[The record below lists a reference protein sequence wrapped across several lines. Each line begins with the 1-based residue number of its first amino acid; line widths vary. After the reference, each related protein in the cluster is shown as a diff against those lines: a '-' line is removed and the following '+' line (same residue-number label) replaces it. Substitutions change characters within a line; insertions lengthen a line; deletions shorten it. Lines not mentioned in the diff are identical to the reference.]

1 MAYLYFFL
9 LLLSTVEQP
18 ALLELVSPTRGT
30 VLGAGEVA
38 VVVAL
43 DGGGA
48 APRAASL
55 CVAFDGPF
63 TAEAASATMQHCVDV
78 MVAPSAATSTLFVAE
93 GLKPGTHSIGITL
106 RFASGGVAA
115 SVGSF
120 FDVIPAALRAV
131 AAASRPP
138 LRCRAKRRVILA
150 AWGSLRYG
158 GQQSLALA
166 QARHLPRACY
176 EYHYLH
182 AEPLRRDDNNDDAVP
197 LRAAF
202 VAAGATL
209 RYTPDLR
216 LPRDVLFAT
225 LEELLA
231 QLPDAESAAHARA
244 LSAWLASARVDVL
257 IVPNTLTTQ
266 TVALLAI
273 AKFAGVAV
281 RVLELPNR
289 DPPAAAAHL
298 ASALVAPSRSGCS
311 DAAARALGLQCFAIA
326 PVALD
331 LAAQLPRCAGDAG
344 AGLACGRREMG
355 APGQRATVTETIT
368 ETVVVGFI
376 GRLAPV
382 RAPGLFLRV
391 AAAATARLQQR
402 KLASENARK
411 GEAASVALL
420 FVVVGGGPAR
430 TALMRHA
437 AALGLRLNDSAPSG
451 VSVRFL
457 GPLFPATAAL
467 SVIDIFLNPATTET
481 FGIATVEALAAGA
494 CVVACRYGPTPEIV
508 SHDRDGLLVDCGES
522 ATVVD
527 RFADAVL
534 ELVLNQTKRRA
545 MALAGR
551 LGAASA
557 FSAQR
562 FVERHDEMYAGL
574 LSEAYVSDWA

>member
-1 MAYLYFFL
+1 
-9 LLLSTVEQP
+9 
-18 ALLELVSPTRGT
+18 
-30 VLGAGEVA
+30 
-38 VVVAL
+38 
-43 DGGGA
+43 
-48 APRAASL
+48 
-55 CVAFDGPF
+55 
-63 TAEAASATMQHCVDV
+63 
-78 MVAPSAATSTLFVAE
+78 
-93 GLKPGTHSIGITL
+93 
-106 RFASGGVAA
+106 
-115 SVGSF
+115 
-120 FDVIPAALRAV
+120 
-131 AAASRPP
+131 
-138 LRCRAKRRVILA
+138 
-150 AWGSLRYG
+150 
-158 GQQSLALA
+158 
-166 QARHLPRACY
+166 
-176 EYHYLH
+176 
-182 AEPLRRDDNNDDAVP
+182 
-197 LRAAF
+197 
-202 VAAGATL
+202 
-209 RYTPDLR
+209 
-216 LPRDVLFAT
+216 
-225 LEELLA
+225 
-231 QLPDAESAAHARA
+231 
-244 LSAWLASARVDVL
+244 
-257 IVPNTLTTQ
+257 
-266 TVALLAI
+266 
-273 AKFAGVAV
+273 
-281 RVLELPNR
+281 
-289 DPPAAAAHL
+289 
-298 ASALVAPSRSGCS
+298 
-311 DAAARALGLQCFAIA
+311 
-326 PVALD
+326 
-331 LAAQLPRCAGDAG
+331 
-344 AGLACGRREMG
+344 MG
-355 APGQRATVTETIT
+355 APGQRATVTEAIT

-402 KLASENARK
+402 KLASENVGK

-451 VSVRFL
+451 GSVRFL

-522 ATVVD
+522 AAVVD

-574 LSEAYVSDWA
+574 LSEAYASDWA